1 MSKVVIHPTIGW
13 AVKAPSD
20 ADFPVLPPGVE
31 AEPDLDGQLLELQA
45 CLDELVAGQQQQY
58 KQYEADLARMS
69 PEEKAL
75 FYSRNAGD
83 AVYDNVID
91 DSWQMIKAA
100 PAVLE
105 KAAKAFPG
113 FCKNSLNTLWK
124 VAQTPS
130 RMAYLT
136 AQGIATG
143 NYNPLQQE
151 IDSIVTPLATTYEQA
166 LEYKSMLTVLFQDE
180 DLYPMLYDFA
190 ERYWDAT
197 HPVERTRM
205 TASAASDVLVTLI
218 LAISTAGVGAAANVA
233 AKSGKL
239 AKAGKLLKKITETI
253 KRTGSRHQVPKKDLE
268 GGAETIAR
276 TSSGAK
282 KGGTPKVKPKPL
294 VLNEQKIPC
303 FKKNKKG
310 KVDEYERQVQGQ
322 KDGLNNMTAQEY
334 LDGRKTYADT
344 KRASTKEFRDKYKK
358 DLIKRYKKSELTE
371 AEAISKATKTMKTLN
386 ALHNPDMIAG
396 GKDIVSDMGDASVN
410 KSIGSQWNNGT
421 NADGL
426 TRVEQLDK
434 AAEKAVANGQ
444 GDFKMN
450 ANLHRCK

>member
-1 MSKVVIHPTIGW
+1 
-13 AVKAPSD
+13 
-20 ADFPVLPPGVE
+20 
-31 AEPDLDGQLLELQA
+31 
-45 CLDELVAGQQQQY
+45 
-58 KQYEADLARMS
+58 
-69 PEEKAL
+69 
-75 FYSRNAGD
+75 
-83 AVYDNVID
+83 
-91 DSWQMIKAA
+91 
-100 PAVLE
+100 
-105 KAAKAFPG
+105 
-113 FCKNSLNTLWK
+113 
-124 VAQTPS
+124 
-130 RMAYLT
+130 
-136 AQGIATG
+136 
-143 NYNPLQQE
+143 
-151 IDSIVTPLATTYEQA
+151 
-166 LEYKSMLTVLFQDE
+166 
-180 DLYPMLYDFA
+180 
-190 ERYWDAT
+190 
-197 HPVERTRM
+197 
-205 TASAASDVLVTLI
+205 
-218 LAISTAGVGAAANVA
+218 
-233 AKSGKL
+233 
-239 AKAGKLLKKITETI
+239 
-253 KRTGSRHQVPKKDLE
+253 VPKKDLE